1 MHVFPFICRR
11 PALAKRLAGGLRS
24 TLAVGGLLL
33 ASPALAAAELALT
46 PVSAV
51 QLALAQN
58 RELQAARFLVL
69 EAEARTQNA
78 GKLPNPELETEFAG
92 GRNFDGRIEVGFT
105 QRFPLTARLR
115 LARTLSE
122 LEVELARLETAAC
135 EHRLAA
141 DVQVAVVELIAA
153 REALALSAQ
162 QLGFA
167 RAFSESQSAQAREG
181 TASSLDAGQSRLA
194 VRELEVQLAASRVE
208 ETEASARFA
217 TLLGV
222 SAETTLTLPATLEL
236 PPQPPAAQAS
246 GRRPDLR
253 LAELAVEAG
262 DAGIALAR
270 TAKWEDIGVGVFVEG
285 ERSRDESGRRDREG
299 LLGVRVSMPLPLWQ
313 KGDAQIAEKRASR
326 DRFARQLE
334 AFKLTVSN
342 EALSAFRAMSA
353 RYEAA
358 RSLADELLPA
368 VRQQL
373 ADTEA
378 ARARGEIDSQPVFRA
393 REQLIANDRAA
404 LEARKAFHLARIQW
418 LAATGN
424 ILPSP

>member
-1 MHVFPFICRR
+1 MHTFPFIRR
-11 PALAKRLAGGLRS
+11 CPALAKRLAGGLRS
-24 TLAVGGLLL
+24 ALALGGLLL

-69 EAEARTQNA
+69 EAEARTRNV

-122 LEVELARLETAAC
+122 LEVELARLETAAR

-153 REALALSAQ
+153 RESLALSAQ
-162 QLGFA
+162 QLSFA

-181 TASSLDAGQSRLA
+181 TASPLDAGQSRLA

-208 ETEASARFA
+208 EAEASARFA

-222 SAETTLTLPATLEL
+222 SAETALILPTTLEL
-236 PPQPPAAQAS
+236 PSQPPAAQTS
-246 GRRPDLR
+246 GRRPDLQ

-270 TAKWEDIGVGVFVEG
+270 TAKWDDIGVGVFVEG

-299 LLGVRVSMPLPLWQ
+299 LLGVRVSVPLPLWQ

-326 DRFARQLE
+326 DRFAHQLE

-358 RSLADELLPA
+358 RSLGTDLLPA
-368 VRQQL
+368 VHQQL

-393 REQLIANDRAA
+393 REQLIANERAA

-424 ILPSP
+424 ILSSP

>member
-1 MHVFPFICRR
+1 MHVFPCIRRR
-11 PALAKRLAGGLRS
+11 PALEKQPAGRIRRALTLAG
-24 TLAVGGLLL
+24 VLL
-33 ASPALAAAELALT
+33 ASPALVGAELTLT
-46 PVSAV
+46 SVSAV

-58 RELQAARFLVL
+58 HELQAARFLVL
-69 EAEARTQNA
+69 EAEARTRNA

-92 GRNFDGRIEVGFT
+92 GRNFDGRIEIGFT

-122 LEVELARLETAAC
+122 LEVELARLETAAR
-135 EHRLAA
+135 ENRLAA
-141 DVQVAVVELIAA
+141 DVQIAVVELIAA
-153 REALALSAQ
+153 REALTLSEQ

-181 TASSLDAGQSRLA
+181 SSSSLDAGQSRLA

-222 SAETTLTLPATLEL
+222 SAETALILPATLEL
-236 PPQPPAAQAS
+236 PSMPLTAQAS

-299 LLGVRVSMPLPLWQ
+299 LLGVRVSVPLPLWQ
-313 KGDAQIAEKRASR
+313 KGDSQIAEKRASR

-334 AFKLTVSN
+334 AFKLAVSN
-342 EALSAFRAMSA
+342 ETVSAFRAMSA

-358 RSLADELLPA
+358 RSLTAELLPA

-373 ADTEA
+373 VEAEA

-393 REQLIANDRAA
+393 REQLIANERAA
-404 LEARKAFHLARIQW
+404 LETRKAFHLARIQW
-418 LAATGN
+418 LTATGN
-424 ILPSP
+424 ILSSP